1 MSNLQAV
8 KDIYDAMDRADV
20 TALIEAMDPAI
31 EWHEA
36 EHSPYASA
44 EGPWVGVDA
53 IFANVFVNFI
63 TQWEGFAIR
72 RDQFHDAGDVV
83 VMEGRYAGTYLA
95 TGKVLD
101 AQVSHVLTIRDGRL
115 VKFQQYTDTASWAE
129 VMTP

>member
-20 TALIEAMDPAI
+20 NALIEAMDPEI

-36 EHSPYASA
+36 EDSPYASG

-53 IFANVFVNFI
+53 IFANVFINFI
-63 TQWEGFAIR
+63 TKWEGFSIR
-72 RDQFHDAGDVV
+72 RDRFHDAGDVV
-83 VMEGRYAGTYLA
+83 VMEGRYSGTCLE

-101 AQVSHVLTIRDGRL
+101 AQVSHVLSIRNGRL
-115 VKFQQYTDTASWAE
+115 VKFQQYTDTMHWAE
-129 VMTP
+129 VMKP